1 MTWRSKDAKSRS
13 ASISNIASRM
23 RQPQAGGEQWN
34 LSSANDQNRECAE
47 MKDLVGGTSDDEAYQ
62 FGVATRTQDDDGRAR

>member
-1 MTWRSKDAKSRS
+1 
-13 ASISNIASRM
+13 M